1 VLNTERAYVF
11 ADPFGRAD
19 SGVSSYVANA
29 TNLLARHG
37 LRADVVARRPTEAL
51 TTYRH
56 RLAKAVVDIRK
67 SHRSIVVEAPES
79 DAATADIPSGAAEIH
94 IRLHCSRQLGAYI
107 QGERI
112 CTESL
117 ALEQREI
124 RRSAR
129 ISAPS
134 RSAVIASRA
143 IFEMR
148 EDICYYPNPAP
159 VWAEEKMAN
168 TSGVRAHVVFVGR
181 FHALKGAH
189 WVHEMAKRLPDVSF
203 LMVGPT
209 PDTHSAITSLSNIR
223 VVNGNVWS
231 KPDIYAQAKLVI
243 IPSLYETASMV
254 GIEALSAGVP
264 VIAWSHLGIAEYA
277 PAPMVLLVEPY
288 QLDEFSDA
296 IRKVVQAPS
305 TMVSASPASTI
316 NDLYL
321 RGFHAT
327 LNSGH
332 GNFMPVAL
340 PKERVAEISSRIGN
354 PKEFFS
360 MLASTPEPRFG
371 RKLLKLRRDPIRFF
385 NDSWI
390 ARLVIPPG
398 KEAKAVRLRSRQ
410 PKTLFSGEEAKSDQL
425 PMPTAKP
432 LPVKPSPP
440 KLNQFANINV
450 NERIEFQEPP
460 KKPEG
465 LITAFLYPENR
476 KETAQEIIA
485 GLSIYEDFSY
495 VRKPLLQIGTF
506 QETGD
511 ADAVQLVERID
522 LKNKQKIS
530 AVDHLLLLDPPP
542 VLVEGLRSC
551 GTSQRSIVILDAK
564 ETTSPDPWHTD
575 VLIVVGKDHPAA
587 AKQGWR
593 RKIVIRERANLPLAI
608 RRAIQEGTPKSPDM
622 LLPILGFDGYHRDEL
637 LETDTCFHQGVILA
651 RPGKAAARLQA
662 SSTMAEICPELALN
676 MTDFAVAESVYL
688 RYRTL
693 CDRIEDVEARAQLLS
708 YSLYDGVMFDVRT

>member
-1 VLNTERAYVF
+1 MLNTERAYVF

-29 TNLLARHG
+29 TNVLARHG
-37 LRADVVARRPTEAL
+37 LRADVVTRSPSESL

-56 RLAKAVVDIRK
+56 RLAKAVIDIRK
-67 SHRSIVVEAPES
+67 SYRSIVVEAPES
-79 DAATADIPSGAAEIH
+79 DAATADIPSSAAEIH
-94 IRLHCSRQLGAYI
+94 IRLHCSRQLGAYV
-107 QGERI
+107 QGDRI
-112 CTESL
+112 CMKSL
-117 ALEQREI
+117 ELEQREI
-124 RRSAR
+124 RRAAR

-143 IFEMR
+143 IFELR
-148 EDICYYPNPAP
+148 EDISCYPNPAP
-159 VWAEEKMAN
+159 LWAKALMAH
-168 TSGVRAHVVFVGR
+168 TSSDRAYVVFVGR

-209 PDTHSAITSLSNIR
+209 PHTNSAIASLSNIR

-231 KPDIYAQAKLVI
+231 KPDIYAQARMVI

-277 PAPMVLLVEPY
+277 PAPMVTLVQPY
-288 QLDEFSDA
+288 QLDEFSAA
-296 IRKVVQAPS
+296 IRKVGQAPS
-305 TMVSASPASTI
+305 IRISASPASMI

-321 RGFHAT
+321 RGFHAA

-332 GNFMPVAL
+332 GHFMPVAL
-340 PKERVAEISSRIGN
+340 PKERVAEISSRIGS

-360 MLASTPEPRFG
+360 MLAPNPEPRWG
-371 RKLLKLRRDPIRFF
+371 RKLRKLRRDPIRFF

-398 KEAKAVRLRSRQ
+398 RAAKAVHLRSPQ
-410 PKTLFSGEEAKSDQL
+410 PKTLSPGVEAKSDQS
-425 PMPTAKP
+425 PMSAAKP
-432 LPVKPSPP
+432 LPVNLSPP
-440 KLNQFANINV
+440 KLSQFANING

-465 LITAFLYPENR
+465 FITAFLHPEYR
-476 KETAQEIIA
+476 KEAAQEIIA
-485 GLSIYEDFSY
+485 GLSIYEDFRY

-522 LKNKQKIS
+522 RKNKQKIS
-530 AVDHLLLLDPPP
+530 AVDHLVLLDPPP

-551 GTSQRSIVILDAK
+551 GTRQRTIVILDAE
-564 ETTSPDPWHTD
+564 ETAPSDPWHTD
-575 VLIVVGKDHPAA
+575 VLIVVGDDHPAA

-622 LLPILGFDGYHRDEL
+622 LLPLLGFDGYHRDEL
-637 LETDTCFHQGVILA
+637 LEIDVRFHQGVILA
-651 RPGKAAARLQA
+651 GSGKVAGRLQTG
-662 SSTMAEICPELALN
+662 STMADICTELALT

-693 CDRIEDVEARAQLLS
+693 CDRIEDVEARVQLLS

>member
-1 VLNTERAYVF
+1 MLNTDRAYVF
-11 ADPFGRAD
+11 ADPIGRAD

-29 TNLLARHG
+29 TNVLARHG
-37 LRADVVARRPTEAL
+37 LRADVVTRRPSESL

-56 RLAKAVVDIRK
+56 RLAKAVIDIRQ

-79 DAATADIPSGAAEIH
+79 DAATADIPSSAAEIH
-94 IRLHCSRQLGAYI
+94 IRLHCSRQLGAFV

-112 CTESL
+112 CMKSL
-117 ALEQREI
+117 EMEQREI
-124 RRSAR
+124 RRAAHV
-129 ISAPS
+129 SAPS

-143 IFEMR
+143 IFELR
-148 EDICYYPNPAP
+148 EDICCYPNPAP
-159 VWAEEKMAN
+159 LWAEEIMAR
-168 TSGVRAHVVFVGR
+168 TSGDRAYVVFVGR

-209 PDTHSAITSLSNIR
+209 PDTNSAIASLSNIR
-223 VVNGNVWS
+223 VVNGNTWS
-231 KPDIYAQAKLVI
+231 KPDIYAQARLVI

-277 PAPMVLLVEPY
+277 PAPMVTLVQPY
-288 QLDEFSDA
+288 QLDKFSDA
-296 IRKVVQAPS
+296 IRKVGQAPS
-305 TMVSASPASTI
+305 TRISASQASMI

-321 RGFHAT
+321 RGFHAAQ
-327 LNSGH
+327 NSGH
-332 GNFMPVAL
+332 GHFMPVAL
-340 PKERVAEISSRIGN
+340 SKERVAEISSRIGN

-360 MLASTPEPRFG
+360 MLAPNPEPRWG
-371 RKLLKLRRDPIRFF
+371 RKLRKLQRDPIRFF

-398 KEAKAVRLRSRQ
+398 RAAKAVQLRSPQ
-410 PKTLFSGEEAKSDQL
+410 SKSLSPGVEAKSDQ
-425 PMPTAKP
+425 
-432 LPVKPSPP
+432 PP
-440 KLNQFANINV
+440 KLSQFANING

-465 LITAFLYPENR
+465 FITAFLHPENR
-476 KETAQEIIA
+476 KEAAQEIIA
-485 GLSIYEDFSY
+485 GLSIYEDFRY
-495 VRKPLLQIGTF
+495 ARKPLLQIGTF

-511 ADAVQLVERID
+511 VDAVQLVERID
-522 LKNKQKIS
+522 IRNKEKIS
-530 AVDHLLLLDPPP
+530 AVDHLVLLDPPP

-551 GTSQRSIVILDAK
+551 GTRQRAIVILDAE
-564 ETTSPDPWHTD
+564 ETALPASWHTD
-575 VLIVVGKDHPAA
+575 VLIVVGEDHPAA
-587 AKQGWR
+587 ATQGWR
-593 RKIVIRERANLPLAI
+593 RKIVIRERAHLSLAI

-622 LLPILGFDGYHRDEL
+622 LLPLLGFDGYHRDEL
-637 LETDTCFHQGVILA
+637 LEIDVRFHQGVILA
-651 RPGKAAARLQA
+651 GSGKAAGRLQTG
-662 SSTMAEICPELALN
+662 STVADICTELALT
-676 MTDFAVAESVYL
+676 MTGLAVAESVYL

-693 CDRIEDVEARAQLLS
+693 CGRIEDVEARKQFLS